1 MNSGFFERMVAYIL
15 DIFIVSLV
23 FSLVVS
29 GLSADTE
36 TSEKMTKLTEN
47 FVNGEVTQEKYIK
60 I

>member
-29 GLSADTE
+29 GLSTDTE
-36 TSEKMTKLTEN
+36 TSEKWKINWKLC
-47 FVNGEVTQEKYIK
+47 
-60 I
+60 

>member
-29 GLSADTE
+29 RLSTDTE
-36 TSEKMTKLTEN
+36 TSEKMTKLTVI
-47 FVNGEVTQEKYIK
+47 FYKFYTIFLYIS
-60 I
+60 